1 MIEINP
7 ESCDLCGT
15 CVSVCLAD
23 CIELDEMKLMI
34 DNSKCISCRI
44 CVRMC
49 PFEALEL
56 AG

>member
-7 ESCDLCGT
+7 ERCDLCGT
-15 CVSVCLAD
+15 CVSVCPAD

-34 DNSKCISCRI
+34 DNSKCTSCRI